1 MHIYGHVESLIC
13 VSVWGWKYHD
23 IFSIW
28 DYLQSFP
35 NTRLEVYQM
44 APGQC
49 FKVYQV
55 TRCLLKLLIVD
66 APVEKLGMLASK
78 RRGDRGEEEEV
89 VVLYCFCSLVWNSPM
104 KQKKL
109 GVSISRVAAQSR
121 SFSQELTSHSCV
133 SCTGPGQVFS
143 QGISSESFRWYLS
156 PQV

>member
-1 MHIYGHVESLIC
+1 MCIC
-13 VSVWGWKYHD
+13 VGWKYHG

-28 DYLQSFP
+28 DYSQSFP

-49 FKVYQV
+49 FKVYIYISSNTLFTWTADCGCAGWKARNARKQE
-55 TRCLLKLLIVD
+55 
-66 APVEKLGMLASK
+66 AGGSGG
-78 RRGDRGEEEEV
+78 RRGGGGV
-89 VVLYCFCSLVWNSPM
+89 ILLLFIGMKHSPM
-104 KQKKL
+104 KRKKL

-121 SFSQELTSHSCV
+121 SFSQKLTSHSCV